1 MLINKTGGMLVIGRL
16 KIRAGEPVP
25 GITLTAGE
33 KKSVEA
39 FVKAGYLVDD
49 KPTTATPKP
58 EAKQTEAPKP
68 AATPKPKAAKAETPK
83 PAATDSK

>member
-33 KKSVEA
+33 KKSVES

-49 KPTTATPKP
+49 KPITATHKP
-58 EAKQTEAPKP
+58 EAKPAEAPKP

-83 PAATDSK
+83 PAATESK

>member
-58 EAKQTEAPKP
+58 AEATKP
-68 AATPKPKAAKAETPK
+68 AATPKPKAAKADTTK
-83 PAATDSK
+83 PAATESK

>member
-49 KPTTATPKP
+49 KPTKP

>member
-33 KKSVEA
+33 RKSVEA

-49 KPTTATPKP
+49 KPTKP
-58 EAKQTEAPKP
+58 EVKPAEAPKP
-68 AATPKPKAAKAETPK
+68 AATFKPKAAKAETPK
-83 PAATDSK
+83 PATTESK